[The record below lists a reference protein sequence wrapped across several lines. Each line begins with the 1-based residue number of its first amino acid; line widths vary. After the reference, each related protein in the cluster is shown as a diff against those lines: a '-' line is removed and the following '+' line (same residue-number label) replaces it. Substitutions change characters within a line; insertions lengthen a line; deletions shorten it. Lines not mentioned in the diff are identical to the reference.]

1 MNEVFEEL
9 RTALYSVWHRRW
21 LALAVAWVVC
31 ILGWLVVAMIP
42 NTYESKARIY
52 VDLEDVLSD
61 QMKIAGDGKQE
72 ITRVR
77 QTLAS
82 SVNLEKVIRSTKLGE
97 EIEDRADM
105 DAAIDALGK
114 DVDITSEEDNLFE
127 LTASVGEGKYSDA
140 ENAAL
145 SRDVVQKLIDIFREE
160 NIAGNRNEIA
170 DTMVFL
176 DQQLE
181 ERKLELESA
190 EQKRLAFEA
199 QYPELIGGSTAL
211 TTKIQQARA
220 ELRTIDGELA
230 GAQSALA
237 AIEGQLAST
246 PPTISSGFTP
256 AAQETGARAALA
268 TAQAQLAQLRG
279 RGLTDNHPDVVSSR
293 RQVAILK
300 RQAAGEKAPSAT
312 TTTQQNPA
320 YSSLLAIKAQR
331 QGDVQA
337 MNANRAAL
345 QAEVA
350 GLMASQATEPEVA
363 AEANRISRD
372 YEVLKTKYDDL
383 LNDREEIRLRG
394 QVDTNRS
401 AFKFNVIDPPVVPR
415 KPAAPNRPLLLFGV
429 LFIGLAAGAG
439 AAFAMSQ
446 MRSTFS
452 TTAKLE
458 RSMDLPVIGAIS
470 MTMKEAGRALQA
482 KRLKQWAGATAA
494 LVGVFVILLVI
505 EFVQVG
511 AVA

>member
-9 RTALYSVWHRRW
+9 RIALYAVWHRRW

-31 ILGWLVVAMIP
+31 LLGWLVVAMIP
-42 NTYESKARIY
+42 NSYESKARIY
-52 VDLEDVLSD
+52 VEREDVLSQ
-61 QMKIAGDGKQE
+61 QMKIAGDGKAE
-72 ITRVR
+72 IMRVR

-105 DAAIDALGK
+105 DAAIAELEK
-114 DVDITSEEDNLFE
+114 DVEVTSEEDNLFE
-127 LTASVGEGKYSDA
+127 LTATVGKGGYSDS

-160 NIAGNRNEIA
+160 NIAGNRNQIA

-176 DQQLE
+176 DEQLE
-181 ERKLELESA
+181 ERKLELEAA
-190 EQKRLAFEA
+190 EQRRLAFEA
-199 QYPELIGGSTAL
+199 QYPELIGGSTTL
-211 TTKIQQARA
+211 STKIQQART
-220 ELRTIDGELA
+220 ELRGIEGDLA

-237 AIEGQLAST
+237 AVEGQLAST
-246 PPTISSGFTP
+246 PPTISTGIVTP
-256 AAQETGARAALA
+256 AQQGGARGAL
-268 TAQAQLAQLRG
+268 AQAQANLAQLRG
-279 RGLTDNHPDVVSSR
+279 RGLKDNHPDVASTL
-293 RQVAILK
+293 RQIDILR
-300 RQAAGEKAPSAT
+300 RQAANEAAPSST
-312 TTTQQNPA
+312 VGSQPNPA
-320 YSSLLAIKAQR
+320 YSSLLAIRAER

-337 MNANRAAL
+337 MNARKAAL
-345 QAEVA
+345 QADIA
-350 GLMASQATEPEVA
+350 SLMGSQATEPEVA

-429 LFIGLAAGAG
+429 LFVGIGAG
-439 AAFAMSQ
+439 AAAAYAMSQ

-458 RSMDLPVIGAIS
+458 RAMDLPVVGQIS
-470 MTMKEAGRALQA
+470 MTMKEAGRALKA
-482 KRLKQWAGATAA
+482 KRLKQWAGASAA
-494 LVGVFVILLVI
+494 LFGVFVILLVI
-505 EFVQVG
+505 EFVQVS

>member
-9 RTALYSVWHRRW
+9 RAALYSVWHRKW

-42 NTYESKARIY
+42 NTYEAKARIY

-72 ITRVR
+72 IMRVR

-82 SVNLEKVIRSTKLGE
+82 SVNLEKVIQSTKLGE
-97 EIEDRADM
+97 EIEDRGDM
-105 DAAIDALGK
+105 DEAIARLGK
-114 DVDITSEEDNLFE
+114 DVEVTSEEDNLFE
-127 LTASVGEGKYSDA
+127 LTASIGKGGYSDA

-145 SRDVVQKLIDIFREE
+145 ARDVVQKLIDIFREE
-160 NIAGNRNEIA
+160 NIAGNRNQIA
-170 DTMVFL
+170 DTIVFL
-176 DQQLE
+176 DKELE
-181 ERKLELESA
+181 EQKLRLEAA
-190 EQKRLAFEA
+190 EQKRLQFES
-199 QYPELIGGSTAL
+199 QYPEQIGGSTTLA
-211 TTKIQQARA
+211 TKIQQART
-220 ELRTIDGELA
+220 ELRGVDGDLA

-237 AIEGQLAST
+237 AVEGQLAGT

-256 AAQETGARAALA
+256 APRESGARAALA
-268 TAQAQLAQLRG
+268 QAEAQLAQLRG

-300 RQAAGEKAPSAT
+300 RQAAGERAPTAT
-312 TTTQQNPA
+312 TTSQPNPA
-320 YSSLLAIKAQR
+320 YSSLLAIKAER

-337 MNANRAAL
+337 MNARRAAL
-345 QAEVA
+345 QAEIA

-394 QVDTNRS
+394 EVDTNRS

-429 LFIGLAAGAG
+429 LFLGCAAGAG

-452 TTAKLE
+452 TTSKLE
-458 RSMDLPVIGAIS
+458 RTMDLPVIGSIS
-470 MTMKEAGRALQA
+470 MTVKEAGRALQA
-482 KRLKQWAGATAA
+482 KRLKQWAGACAA
-494 LVGVFVILLVI
+494 LIGVFAILLVI
-505 EFVQVG
+505 EFIQVG

>member
-31 ILGWLVVAMIP
+31 ILGWLVVALIP
-42 NTYESKARIY
+42 NTYESRARVY
-52 VDLEDVLSD
+52 VELDDILTE

-72 ITRVR
+72 IMKVR
-77 QTLAS
+77 QTLTS
-82 SVNLEKVIRSTKLGE
+82 TVNLEKVIRSTKLGE
-97 EIEDRADM
+97 EIEDRSDM
-105 DAAIDALGK
+105 NAAVAKLDK
-114 DVDITSEEDNLFE
+114 DVEVTSEEDNLFE
-127 LTASVGEGKYSDA
+127 LTASVGKSEYSDA

-181 ERKLELESA
+181 ERKLELEAA

-199 QYPELIGGSTAL
+199 QYPELIGGSTTL
-211 TTKIQQARA
+211 TTKIQQART
-220 ELRTIDGELA
+220 ELRGIDGDLA

-237 AIEGQLAST
+237 AIEGQLAGT
-246 PPTISSGFTP
+246 PATISSGFTP
-256 AAQETGARAALA
+256 AARETGARAALA

-300 RQAAGEKAPSAT
+300 RQAAGEKAPSSNT
-312 TTTQQNPA
+312 STQPNPA
-320 YSSLLAIKAQR
+320 YSSLLAIKAER

-337 MNANRAAL
+337 MNARRAAL
-345 QAEVA
+345 QAEIT

-429 LFIGLAAGAG
+429 LFIGCAIGAG
-439 AAFAMSQ
+439 VAFAMSQ

-482 KRLKQWAGATAA
+482 KRLKQWAGASAA